1 MSKSEICIVSLVIA
15 FNCYSIMKRGKREED
30 IKYLNVFTKLSH
42 IRLITLM
49 VFVLLVSI
57 TNNPII
63 TLIVSIGIC
72 LFAIVDIIYYLFYIK
87 RLMSNVNK
95 EMKDKL

>member
-1 MSKSEICIVSLVIA
+1 MSKSEICIASLVIA
-15 FNCYSIMKRGKREED
+15 FNCYSIMRRGERKEN
-30 IKYLNVFTKLSH
+30 IKHLNVFAKLSH

-57 TNNPII
+57 TNNPVI
-63 TLIVSIGIC
+63 TLIVSIGVC
-72 LFAIVDIIYYLFYIK
+72 LFAIVDIIYYLFEIK

-95 EMKDKL
+95 EIKDKL

>member
-1 MSKSEICIVSLVIA
+1 MSRLEICIASITIA
-15 FNCYSIMKRGKREED
+15 LNCYIIMKRSERMED
-30 IKYLNVFTKLSH
+30 VKNINVFVKLSN

-57 TNNPII
+57 TNNPNIN
-63 TLIVSIGIC
+63 LIVSIGVC
-72 LFAIVDIIYYLFYIK
+72 LFAIVDIIYYLFEIK

-95 EMKDKL
+95 EIKDKL